1 MGTAGH
7 QGPSPLTPGPARS
20 GHHVP
25 GRMRSLLT
33 NIDHGSAQRVRP
45 KHANICV
52 ASRRHNQAGFLA
64 IVAADGNIA
73 EEEDEL

>member
-1 MGTAGH
+1 MVLLGEC
-7 QGPSPLTPGPARS
+7 GPNTR
-20 GHHVP
+20 
-25 GRMRSLLT
+25 T
-33 NIDHGSAQRVRP
+33 SA
-45 KHANICV
+45 V